1 MTDSPPSD
9 VEARMSAAR
18 RWWIYQ
24 RERFPLLGHGPLIAA
39 FSFSALSFSTLL
51 RGRVQL
57 PDALPV
63 LVAFVTALLFFLQ
76 LRIADEFKD
85 FEEDSRYRP
94 YRPVPRGLVTLRELG
109 VLGVV
114 CAAVQLGLALWLR
127 PSLLLFLAAAWVYL
141 LLMSKEFFVP
151 EWLKA
156 RPILYMVSHM
166 VIIPLVDLYATAC
179 DWWVASE
186 GPPRGLIWFLV
197 VSYFNGLVI
206 EIGRKIRGP
215 KEEETGVNTYS
226 AVWGRRNAVLA
237 WLGALLTTAIFAA
250 VAAWQIDFLL
260 PVGVVLAVLVLG
272 ASALAWAFLRQ
283 PEAARAKRL
292 ETASGIWTI
301 LMYLSLGAVPL
312 LWRVWLA
319 GRGG

>member
-1 MTDSPPSD
+1 LSF
-9 VEARMSAAR
+9 AR

-51 RGRVQL
+51 RRQVTLTAVG
-57 PDALPV
+57 PV
-63 LVAFVTALLFFLQ
+63 LVAFLTALLFFLQ

-85 FEEDSRYRP
+85 FDEDSRYRP
-94 YRPVPRGLVTLRELG
+94 YRAVPRGLVSLRELG
-109 VLGVV
+109 VLGIL
-114 CAAVQLGLALWLR
+114 AALVQLVLAVWLT
-127 PSLLLFLAAAWVYL
+127 PSLLWLLAAAWIYL
-141 LLMSKEFFVP
+141 VLMSKEFFVP

-156 RPILYMVSHM
+156 HAILYMLSHM

-179 DWWVASE
+179 DWLVAGE
-186 GPPRGLIWFLV
+186 GPPRGLVWFLV

-226 AVWGRRNAVLA
+226 ALWGRRNAIRA
-237 WLGALLTTAIFAA
+237 WLGSMLATAGFAS
-250 VAAWQIDFLL
+250 VAAWQIDFLV
-260 PVGVVLAVLVLG
+260 PMAAVLASLLMAAG
-272 ASALAWAFLRQ
+272 ILAIGFLRR
-283 PEAARAKRL
+283 PDARKAKWI
-292 ETASGIWTI
+292 ETASGLWTI

-312 LWRVWLA
+312 LVRVWLA
-319 GRGG
+319 RQGG

>member
-1 MTDSPPSD
+1 MQ
-9 VEARMSAAR
+9 ARLPFAR

-39 FSFSALSFSTLL
+39 FSFSALSFSMLL
-51 RGRVQL
+51 RGRTTL
-57 PDALPV
+57 PAVVPV

-109 VLGVV
+109 VLGMI
-114 CAAVQLGLALWLR
+114 AAVVQLGLAVWLT
-127 PSLLLFLAAAWVYL
+127 PSLLLLLAAAWAYL
-141 LLMSKEFFVP
+141 VLMSKEFFVP
-151 EWLKA
+151 AWLKA
-156 RPILYMVSHM
+156 HPILYMVSHM

-179 DWWVASE
+179 DWWVAGE

-206 EIGRKIRGP
+206 EMGRKIRGP

-226 AVWGRRNAVLA
+226 ALWGRRNAVLA
-237 WLGALLTTAIFAA
+237 WLGALLATAGFAFL
-250 VAAWQIDFLL
+250 AAWQIDFFV
-260 PVGVVLAVLVLG
+260 PVSVLLAVLL
-272 ASALAWAFLRQ
+272 LAAGVIAGRFLRQ
-283 PEAARAKRL
+283 PDAPRAKAI
-292 ETASGIWTI
+292 ETASGLWTI

-312 LWRVWLA
+312 LGRAWFA
-319 GRGG
+319 GQGG